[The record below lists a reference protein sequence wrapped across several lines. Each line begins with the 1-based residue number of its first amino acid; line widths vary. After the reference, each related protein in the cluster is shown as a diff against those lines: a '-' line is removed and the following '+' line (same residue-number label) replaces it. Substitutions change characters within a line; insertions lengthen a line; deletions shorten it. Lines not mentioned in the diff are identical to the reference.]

1 MISRDVGHQLEDL
14 AVNLSGSRGRRR
26 YLNCWR
32 RRGTRRFGSPSRHS
46 RRRRRG
52 RNLRSWP
59 HSNLRRRHDLGQSCS
74 AVYAIG
80 HCRSQSAASRACYA
94 SFFLWTGQ
102 LRSLE
107 YCRLQDINLMCLIRI
122 LAPAS
127 AHLQTSENGCAVR
140 VEGACETSTR
150 FLCRD
155 YRREGGVRADNLCSF

>member
-14 AVNLSGSRGRRR
+14 AVNLSRSRRRRR

-32 RRGTRRFGSPSRHS
+32 RRGTRRFRSPSRYS

-52 RNLRSWP
+52 GNLRSWP

-74 AVYAIG
+74 AVYTIG

-94 SFFLWTGQ
+94 SPFLWTGQ